1 LVSALTQW
9 ADLMP
14 DDRIEVFI
22 GLIESID
29 TAAGALR
36 ATRNAWPLQEA
47 AE

>member
-29 TAAGALR
+29 TAAGA
-36 ATRNAWPLQEA
+36 TRNAWPLQEA